1 MEKSSGKGER
11 DMKVGTIKEIIRHP
25 VKSFGGESVAETR
38 LMSYGL
44 YGDRSHAFLDTS
56 RPGKF
61 LTITQAPEMAT
72 FSARFAGKEQDNM
85 FPAVIIRMPD
95 GSSAKWGDPRVAG
108 YLESLTGK
116 KTEQI
121 QYSPKSVPLGPIEEE
136 HLQLVSAASLRKLG
150 EMRGREVDHRRF
162 RANIILDIEGSVP
175 FAEESWFGKK
185 LIIGSGGSVIMIK
198 RHCER
203 CQIITVDPEDAGKD
217 AALLKMVAKE
227 RSNHFGVYA
236 SVVRTG
242 PIRTGDAIYLAD

>member
-1 MEKSSGKGER
+1 
-11 DMKVGTIKEIIRHP
+11 MKVGTIKEIIRHP

-38 LMSYGL
+38 LMPYGL

-56 RPGKF
+56 RPGRF

-72 FSARFAGKEQDNM
+72 FSACFSGKEQDNM

-95 GSSAKWGDPRVAG
+95 GSSVKWGDSRIRE
-108 YLESLTGK
+108 YLENLTGV

-136 HLQLVSAASLRKLG
+136 HLQLVSAASLKKLG
-150 EMRGREVDHRRF
+150 EMLGREVDHRRF
-162 RANIILDIEGSVP
+162 RPNIIIDIEGSVP

-185 LIIGSGGSVIMIK
+185 LIIGSGGSAIRIK

-217 AALLKMVAKE
+217 ASLLKMVAKE
-227 RSNHFGVYA
+227 RNNHFGIYA
-236 SVVRTG
+236 SVLSTG
-242 PIRTGDAIYLAD
+242 LIRTGDAIYLAD